1 MDGKLQERS
10 KSINES
16 TVMIIMSFF
25 VLTAGIIIGSV
36 YLMHVASDSDAMLGN
51 YLNSFF
57 VTGANGINKSAAF
70 KNALRENA
78 VYFLI
83 IFIAGFF
90 RIGILFVALALLRKG
105 FILGFT
111 SAALMKFY
119 GIKGAVTAAAM
130 LPGIIFIVPAF
141 LFFATASA
149 DLSLR
154 KEKNTKKIIFSY
166 IFFSLI
172 IMTIFCAASLS
183 DGYLTTIFI
192 KNISPK
198 IIH

>member
-10 KSINES
+10 KSINGS

-90 RIGILFVALALLRKG
+90 RIGIQKTRPAKAGRVCCSIFRK
-105 FILGFT
+105 INNRVSCSYEQLQT
-111 SAALMKFY
+111 SA
-119 GIKGAVTAAAM
+119 
-130 LPGIIFIVPAF
+130 
-141 LFFATASA
+141 SA
-149 DLSLR
+149 
-154 KEKNTKKIIFSY
+154 
-166 IFFSLI
+166 
-172 IMTIFCAASLS
+172 
-183 DGYLTTIFI
+183 
-192 KNISPK
+192 
-198 IIH
+198 